1 MQIASKGGLLE
12 IQFDFQDIAQEE
24 IDQAMQAL
32 VANQDFYI
40 DSSNQVYFFDE
51 ETKKIRQNLQELG
64 QFELKDGTLQARK
77 SLAYSLAHLFEG
89 RDRVSFSQE
98 FQNLAQDLTHPEDFP
113 LQATQV
119 KADLRDYQE
128 KGIGWLQMLHH
139 YGFGGILADDMGLGK
154 TLQTIAF

>member
-40 DSSNQVYFFDE
+40 GASNQVYFFDE

-64 QFELKDGTLQARK
+64 QFELKDGALQARK
-77 SLAYSLAHLFEG
+77 F
-89 RDRVSFSQE
+89 
-98 FQNLAQDLTHPEDFP
+98 
-113 LQATQV
+113 
-119 KADLRDYQE
+119 
-128 KGIGWLQMLHH
+128 
-139 YGFGGILADDMGLGK
+139 FGL
-154 TLQTIAF
+154 

>member
-51 ETKKIRQNLQELG
+51 ETKKIRQIYRN
-64 QFELKDGTLQARK
+64 
-77 SLAYSLAHLFEG
+77 
-89 RDRVSFSQE
+89 
-98 FQNLAQDLTHPEDFP
+98 
-113 LQATQV
+113 
-119 KADLRDYQE
+119 
-128 KGIGWLQMLHH
+128 
-139 YGFGGILADDMGLGK
+139 
-154 TLQTIAF
+154 

>member
-1 MQIASKGGLLE
+1 ME

-40 DSSNQVYFFDE
+40 GASNQVYFFDE

-64 QFELKDGTLQARK
+64 QFELKDGALQARK

-89 RDRVSFSQE
+89 RDSVSFSQE
-98 FQNLAQDLTHPEDFP
+98 FQNLAHDLTHPEDFP
-113 LQATQV
+113 RQATQV
-119 KADLRDYQE
+119 LSL
-128 KGIGWLQMLHH
+128 IH
-139 YGFGGILADDMGLGK
+139 I
-154 TLQTIAF
+154 